1 MEPLIRIAS
10 RRQAQRR
17 AAQAS
22 TLHPVAHSP
31 DSVVPRTDLSPWF
44 APRDNLLSHPGIEGE
59 PGELRRLRPQQA
71 SAAARDNPL
80 LIQSNQG
87 IRNIA
92 KCTGNRLLVIRHHLL
107 FDFLGKLQLSAKL
120 SAFEEGL
127 GQGSDAVDRLPA
139 GSMMMERLSPP
150 TPPEA
155 LIERLGKNCARA
167 TPICAFAAM
176 RVASACSISGLRS
189 SNWEGSPVGSSCGG
203 GASAFGSQLRRD
215 CHRSGFFGEARLAR
229 SSRW

>member
-1 MEPLIRIAS
+1 MAPLIRIAN

-31 DSVVPRTDLSPWF
+31 GSVLPRTDLSPWL

-59 PGELRRLRPQQA
+59 PGGLRRLRPQQA

-80 LIQSNQG
+80 LIQSNLG

-127 GQGSDAVDRLPA
+127 GQGSDAVDRLSSGIEDDGEAVPARSA
-139 GSMMMERLSPP
+139 GSADRKIGKKLRPRHADLRIRGDEGGLCLFNIGPAFQQLGRQPRGKFLRRRSKRIRVP
-150 TPPEA
+150 TP
-155 LIERLGKNCARA
+155 
-167 TPICAFAAM
+167 T
-176 RVASACSISGLRS
+176 
-189 SNWEGSPVGSSCGG
+189 
-203 GASAFGSQLRRD
+203 
-215 CHRSGFFGEARLAR
+215 
-229 SSRW
+229 